1 MKIDPFKKKRTLIK
15 IYYLSNDK
23 YFKLL
28 FLNLNPYNFGIMS
41 NTQTNNFDF
50 VLAIIFETLLHL
62 SWIRGVKKKYD
73 YLRELPRG
81 VRQ

>member
-1 MKIDPFKKKRTLIK
+1 
-15 IYYLSNDK
+15 
-23 YFKLL
+23 
-28 FLNLNPYNFGIMS
+28 MS

>member
-41 NTQTNNFDF
+41 TQTNNFDF

-62 SWIRGVKKKYD
+62 S
-73 YLRELPRG
+73 
-81 VRQ
+81 